1 MERSATKA
9 AVRPL
14 FPAGQ
19 AAKKPYDVRVLFVS
33 ACIAA
38 GAVIAIYALTVSGP
52 VDPAM
57 FGNMVAFP

>member
-19 AAKKPYDVRVLFVS
+19 AVRKSYDVRVLFIA
-33 ACIAA
+33 ACITFGAA
-38 GAVIAIYALTVSGP
+38 LAIYALSVSGP
-52 VDPAM
+52 IDPAM
-57 FGNMVAFP
+57 FGTMVAFP

>member
-19 AAKKPYDVRVLFVS
+19 AARKSYDGWILFVS
-33 ACIAA
+33 ACIGIA
-38 GAVIAIYALTVSGP
+38 AVIAIYALTVSGL
-52 VDPAM
+52 VDPAV
-57 FGNMVAFP
+57 FDTMVAFP